1 MEEVKMRRH
10 ESSTLQPQEDKNI
23 TTINN
28 EREIGEDGN
37 SGQVTLQN

>member
-1 MEEVKMRRH
+1 MII
-10 ESSTLQPQEDKNI
+10 STLQAREDKNI
-23 TTINN
+23 ATINN

>member
-1 MEEVKMRRH
+1 MIN
-10 ESSTLQPQEDKNI
+10 STLQTHENKNI

-37 SGQVTLQN
+37 SGQVTSQTDKEGRK

>member
-1 MEEVKMRRH
+1 MIN
-10 ESSTLQPQEDKNI
+10 STLQTQENKNI

-28 EREIGEDGN
+28 EREIGEDGSGS